1 VPTYELLP
9 GFLRDLENLTPAQR
23 RAFRAAARRFVEDLA
38 ERRFR
43 AGLRVKRVQA
53 AAGIFEMTWAPDGR
67 ATFQFGPE
75 VVAGQPHVIWR
86 RIGRHEILARP

>member
-1 VPTYELLP
+1 
-9 GFLRDLENLTPAQR
+9 
-23 RAFRAAARRFVEDLA
+23 
-38 ERRFR
+38 
-43 AGLRVKRVQA
+43 VQA